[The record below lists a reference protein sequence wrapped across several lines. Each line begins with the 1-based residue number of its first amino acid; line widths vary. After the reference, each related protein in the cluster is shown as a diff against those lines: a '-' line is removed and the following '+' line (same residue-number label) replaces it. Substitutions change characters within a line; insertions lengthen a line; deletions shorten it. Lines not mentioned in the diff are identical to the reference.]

1 MKIIEERILERIK
14 SKDKNK
20 SLRLR
25 GDKFLI
31 EKLEDLKIRWNWESI
46 KKIDEEKGIRRKI
59 KEVRSD
65 KKLIEI
71 KEKSWIIGKW

>member
-65 KKLIEI
+65 KKVIEI